1 MMSNTYL
8 AQHKRSKT
16 LTEKQQKFLDCLIE
30 TNGDPKQAAELAGYS
45 GNHYQVIA
53 ALKDEVIDLA
63 TNVLANS
70 APEAAFKLVEIMNT
84 NRPIAQIGNK
94 LQAAQAILDRVG
106 VTKKER
112 LDINHNIDGGV
123 FILPAKN
130 IIDIEPSSP
139 SELLQDEL
147 EPITDWES
155 EGGS

>member
-8 AQHKRSKT
+8 AQHKGNKT
-16 LTEKQQKFLDCLIE
+16 LTEKQQKFLDCLIS

-45 GNHYQVIA
+45 GSNHYQVIA

-84 NRPIAQIGNK
+84 NRPISQIGNK

-106 VTKKER
+106 VVKKER
-112 LDINHNIDGGV
+112 LDVNHNVDGGV
-123 FILPAKN
+123 FILPAKA
-130 IIDIEPSSP
+130 IEKEVIEHKSQ
-139 SELLQDEL
+139 SELLQDDL
-147 EPITDWES
+147 EPITKNDEV
-155 EGGS
+155 